1 MSCAA
6 GLLSLLRRGRW
17 GAGET
22 DLEAER
28 VKLPHEPI
36 GLALGVTATLEV
48 IGAEVNE
55 EHYARIFDESTR
67 GLATRLI
74 SCQYGYILNRPPTVV
89 VAAHQDEDGEMQKS
103 TARFGI
109 LVGVEK
115 C

>member
-1 MSCAA
+1 MAD
-6 GLLSLLRRGRW
+6 GQ
-17 GAGET
+17 
-22 DLEAER
+22 
-28 VKLPHEPI
+28 
-36 GLALGVTATLEV
+36 
-48 IGAEVNE
+48 
-55 EHYARIFDESTR
+55 

-89 VAAHQDEDGEMQKS
+89 VAAHQDEDGDMQKS